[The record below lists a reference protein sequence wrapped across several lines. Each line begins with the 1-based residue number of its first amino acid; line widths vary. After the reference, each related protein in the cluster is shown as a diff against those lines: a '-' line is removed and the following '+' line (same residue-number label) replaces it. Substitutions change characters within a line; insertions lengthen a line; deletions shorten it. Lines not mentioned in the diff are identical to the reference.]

1 MDFAERAVAERAS
14 FLADEETVVVRMSL
28 DETSRFLTDIY
39 QTEIYCWNRNVI
51 AKDFSVN
58 FS

>member
-1 MDFAERAVAERAS
+1 VDFAERAVVERAS
-14 FLADEETVVVRMSL
+14 FLADEETVVRMSL

-51 AKDFSVN
+51 VKDFSVN